1 MIIIKGRGKTSD
13 TETCGCLRNKI
24 TKLVDYFGCVMITAV
39 FIGQSLPTEMK
50 ETRQSKPRNNCFYP
64 RTCKYIKEGKK
75 ENSYNNNNDDDDD
88 DDKRERGRNDDNIK
102 EGNKKPGQ
110 QKTIIVIS

>member
-75 ENSYNNNNDDDDD
+75 ENSYNNNDDDDD

>member
-75 ENSYNNNNDDDDD
+75 ENSYNNNNNDDDD